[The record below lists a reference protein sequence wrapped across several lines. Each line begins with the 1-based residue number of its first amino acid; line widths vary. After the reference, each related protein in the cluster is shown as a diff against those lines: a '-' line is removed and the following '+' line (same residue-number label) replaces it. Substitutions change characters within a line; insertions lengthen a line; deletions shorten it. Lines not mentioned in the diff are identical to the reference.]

1 MASFKNILLVVLII
15 LLALSGL
22 FISIQTGRL
31 QVSGQYKALYES
43 VFTTPEVWQAKD
55 STWHSKS
62 ETVVVS
68 NPKIVQELSGLTEEI
83 EGLKKN
89 MKNFVSYN
97 KIGTETTIN
106 KTLLIRD
113 SVFTYTTKY
122 DTITGRIRG
131 DSIDLQGVTHVV
143 LKEVQ
148 YWDRKWLLGK
158 KKYFTEIIPEDTN
171 TKVIV
176 NRSIKAER
184 KRGLFKN
191 L

>member
-1 MASFKNILLVVLII
+1 MVVLII

-43 VFTTPEVWQAKD
+43 VFKTPEVWQAKD
-55 STWHSKS
+55 STWHSKA

-68 NPKIVQELSGLTEEI
+68 DPKIVQELSGLTEEI

-113 SVFTYTTKY
+113 SVFTYTKKY

-143 LKEVQ
+143 LKEVK
-148 YWDRKWLLGK
+148 YWDRKWFLGK
-158 KKYFTEIIPEDTN
+158 KKEWTEIISEDSS